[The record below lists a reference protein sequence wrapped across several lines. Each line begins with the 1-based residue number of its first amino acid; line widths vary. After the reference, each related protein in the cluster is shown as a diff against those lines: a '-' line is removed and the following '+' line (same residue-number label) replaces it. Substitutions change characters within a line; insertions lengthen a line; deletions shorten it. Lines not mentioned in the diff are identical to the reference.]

1 MSAAAEAAAPT
12 LLAAAAEAF
21 LSRYD
26 GFRVRLPGPAD
37 VRADAAEMFRARG
50 LPTVREEAWR
60 YTNLRPLAEVRFG
73 EALTS
78 VGAEEQLLARL
89 PRLDGPRIVCV
100 DGRYRADL
108 SSLPR
113 GVAVESFSKRP
124 DFGSVARPDRDR
136 LVALNT
142 MLAEDGVW
150 ITVPAGFDA
159 GVVQLASLGDASPAR
174 PIAFHPRHT
183 VRLSRGARMTLV
195 EVACGQGVY
204 LHNPVMT
211 VQVAEDAT
219 LTHVRLQNEAPKAFQ
234 LSTVYAVV
242 AERGTYDS
250 FTLNLGA
257 RLCRSEIHA
266 RLTGPGGMTHLNG
279 AQLLGGAQ
287 HGDITTVVSHD
298 APCCGSRQTVKNVL
312 DGRARGVFQGR
323 IEVARAAQKT
333 DGYQMNQALLL
344 SPDAEIDSKP
354 QLEIFADDVKCSHG
368 ATVGELDAAQLFYL
382 RSRGVPEQEARTM
395 LVRAFLTEA
404 LDAVADER
412 VRDML
417 DTELSAWWERQ
428 AA

>member
-1 MSAAAEAAAPT
+1 MSAAAGAVAPTQLQQTAAAF
-12 LLAAAAEAF
+12 LA
-21 LSRYD
+21 RYD
-26 GFRVRLPGPAD
+26 GFRVRLPGHAD
-37 VRADAAEMFRARG
+37 IRAEAAETFRATG

-78 VGAEEQLLARL
+78 VGAEAALLARL
-89 PRLDGPRIVCV
+89 PELDGPRIVCV
-100 DGRYRADL
+100 DGRFRADL

-113 GVAVESFSKRP
+113 GVTVESFAKRP
-124 DFGSVARPDRDR
+124 DFGALARPDRES

-159 GVVQLASLGDASPAR
+159 GVVQLASLGAGSPGR

-183 VRLSRGARMTLV
+183 VRLARGARMTLV
-195 EVACGQGVY
+195 EVASGQGVY

-211 VQVAEDAT
+211 AQVAEDAV

-234 LSTVYAVV
+234 LSTVYAAI

-266 RLTGPGGMTHLNG
+266 RLSGPGGMTQLNG
-279 AQLLGGAQ
+279 AQLLGGVQ

-298 APCCGSRQTVKNVL
+298 APSCGSRQTVKNVL
-312 DGRARGVFQGR
+312 DGRSRGVFQGR
-323 IEVARAAQKT
+323 IEVARVAQKT

-344 SPDAEIDSKP
+344 SPDAEVDSKP

-368 ATVGELDAAQLFYL
+368 ATVGELDAEQLFYL
-382 RSRGVPEQEARTM
+382 RSRGVPQAQARTM
-395 LVRAFLTEA
+395 LVRAFMAEA

-417 DTELSAWWERQ
+417 DREVSLWWERQ